1 MKILSTRAMTA
12 TLAACAMATIP
23 LVSANAQTLKF
34 VSWQVDEAGTGDWWR
49 NAIAK
54 FEAEHPGIT
63 IEFTKVDRG
72 AYADTMTTL
81 FAGGQPPHITHLA
94 SFEYQN
100 FAENGWME
108 NLDPWLEKDGIDLTG
123 WAGQGTC
130 VWNGETACIMLL
142 YFGFMMA
149 YNPEILAEAGT
160 GCTDRLR
167 RVPRRGACDDQGS
180 QWRRHR
186 RPVRYGPRNQG
197 RRRTV
202 SDGDVELCARRRR
215 LLDRQGRQCHH

>member
-1 MKILSTRAMTA
+1 MKILLTKHICAAAAAAIMA
-12 TLAACAMATIP
+12 TLP
-23 LVSANAQTLKF
+23 LASANAQTLKF

-49 NAIAK
+49 NAIDK
-54 FEAEHPGIT
+54 FEAENPGVT

-81 FAGGQPPHITHLA
+81 FAGGQPPHIVHLA

-130 VWNGETACIMLL
+130 VWNDETACIMLL

-149 YNPEILAEAGT
+149 YNPEILADAGV
-160 GCTDRLR
+160 G
-167 RVPRRGACDDQGS
+167 VPTNFDEFLAAARADDQGS
-180 QWRRHR
+180 ERRRHR
-186 RPVRYGPRNQG
+186 RPVRN
-197 RRRTV
+197 RT
-202 SDGDVELCARRRR
+202 
-215 LLDRQGRQCHH
+215 